1 MSRRKDR
8 ERFLQLKQQNPGY
21 LGFRGAALAAVSAP
35 APELVSVLCSVCRRK
50 RNVPVESVARDG
62 EDFICMRCQDS
73 SGLDNPGSDERNL

>member
-21 LGFRGAALAAVSAP
+21 LGFWGAGLAAVSAP
-35 APELVSVLCSVCRRK
+35 TPELVSVLCSVCRRK
-50 RNVPVESVARDG
+50 RNVPVESVAGDG

-73 SGLDNPGSDERNL
+73 SGLDNPGSDEQNL